1 MSWTQSK
8 GSCWILKTNLD
19 TFFCCFWQKCVNFHL
34 FCWKICKY
42 PLRSFK
48 NSLLSFKIQWDPSN
62 SNGSYWIWFGPI
74 SDPIGSNRIL
84 SFKIRPDQTQWK
96 IGPNWIR
103 SEPKKF
109 KISRSM
115 QHYIIADRRDASAS
129 KKDTSCTWLKK
140 FLTWTP
146 DGRKWFSGAEEAEVM
161 GRGEEENSDWVIS
174 NYHLL

>member
-96 IGPNWIR
+96 IGPNRIQQDQTQWKSGPDRIW
-103 SEPKKF
+103 SDPKKF
-109 KISRSM
+109 NILRSM
-115 QHYIIADRRDASAS
+115 QHYLAPWA
-129 KKDTSCTWLKK
+129 TT
-140 FLTWTP
+140 
-146 DGRKWFSGAEEAEVM
+146 GGGV
-161 GRGEEENSDWVIS
+161 VIRLFWS
-174 NYHLL
+174 VPGW

>member
-19 TFFCCFWQKCVNFHL
+19 TFFCCFCQKCVNFHL

-96 IGPNWIR
+96 IGPNYGLWFIYNANIYGSNSPKREFTAFKWEIQPLKMR
-103 SEPKKF
+103 SNGRQKCNLKSVKGYSP
-109 KISRSM
+109 
-115 QHYIIADRRDASAS
+115 
-129 KKDTSCTWLKK
+129 TS
-140 FLTWTP
+140 
-146 DGRKWFSGAEEAEVM
+146 
-161 GRGEEENSDWVIS
+161 
-174 NYHLL
+174 